1 MFIVV
6 NPFAAFTNQM
16 ARLMTIVALCQDSM
30 VLDGDKRQ
38 ALIGPD

>member
-1 MFIVV
+1 MHIGSINIDYADALPDIV
-6 NPFAAFTNQM
+6 
-16 ARLMTIVALCQDSM
+16 CQDSM